1 MKSPNIFYFIFAFYL
16 LGITH
21 NASWSQVDGKW
32 QGLLI
37 KSGETPD
44 KGQII
49 YLEINTKN
57 ELIARTREEIVGK
70 EAYAVKKCKGSY
82 QKGTLNLKQTVV
94 EKKKDA
100 SGVRWCNLDF
110 ELAYIDSTGYLTG
123 TFKSTD
129 CRGMQGKIIC
139 FASTIDFTTDP
150 TIKEIQSWRPIF
162 VDDLKHNRKAPIIRN
177 EERKNFHFQP
187 IYFDYDK
194 TEIKPEFDAFLQ
206 AMIKVVLGHTD
217 LRIKVTGHTD
227 ADGSDSYN
235 IDLSQ
240 RRAQALIDYFVKN
253 GIAKDRIVID
263 FKGEKEPVGDNHT
276 ELGKQL
282 NRRVDFS
289 FI

>member
-1 MKSPNIFYFIFAFYL
+1 MKNPFVLLLSFIICL
-16 LGITH
+16 LSITQ

-37 KSGETPD
+37 KTGETPD

-57 ELIARTREEIVGK
+57 EIIARTREEIMGK
-70 EAYAVKKCKGSY
+70 DAFAVKKCKGSF
-82 QKGTLNLKQTVV
+82 QKGKLTMKQTVV

-110 ELAYIDSTGYLTG
+110 ELIYIDSTGYLTG
-123 TFKSTD
+123 SFKSSD

-139 FASTIDFTTDP
+139 YTSTIELTTNP
-150 TIKEIQSWRPIF
+150 TIKEIQSWRSIF

-177 EERKNFHFQP
+177 EERKNFQFQP

-194 TEIKPEFDAFLQ
+194 TEIKSEFDPFLKS
-206 AMIKVVLGHTD
+206 MIQVVLGHTD

-235 IDLSQ
+235 VDLSQ

-263 FKGEKEPVGDNHT
+263 FKGEKEPIGDNRT
-276 ELGKQL
+276 EQGKQM